1 MLTVLTLFMQT
12 SEEVSEKMTGLQIPV
27 NRERGFTMDLDD
39 NVTKLP
45 KYIDYRKRGMVTP
58 VKDQVSYHPDL

>member
-1 MLTVLTLFMQT
+1 MQT

-58 VKDQVSYHPDL
+58 VRDQVRHHPGL

>member
-1 MLTVLTLFMQT
+1 MQT

-58 VKDQVSYHPDL
+58 VKDQVRHHLDL

>member
-1 MLTVLTLFMQT
+1 MQT

-39 NVTKLP
+39 TVTKLP

-58 VKDQVSYHPDL
+58 VRDQVRHHPGL

>member
-1 MLTVLTLFMQT
+1 MQT